1 MRFDDN
7 VLRLWGKRSKFPP
20 CRTKRDKD
28 GAPAGVDGRG
38 RPLSPPHTRRIL
50 PPNKKPSRQS
60 ERVCELVG
68 EDLCRCAH
76 YVARLKT
83 FWAFEQIELDGLA
96 FIQ

>member
-1 MRFDDN
+1 MPSSSWPLLEMDEKGRTPRHRTLPFQIKN
-7 VLRLWGKRSKFPP
+7 PP
-20 CRTKRDKD
+20 E
-28 GAPAGVDGRG
+28 GR
-38 RPLSPPHTRRIL
+38 
-50 PPNKKPSRQS
+50 
-60 ERVCELVG
+60 ELVG